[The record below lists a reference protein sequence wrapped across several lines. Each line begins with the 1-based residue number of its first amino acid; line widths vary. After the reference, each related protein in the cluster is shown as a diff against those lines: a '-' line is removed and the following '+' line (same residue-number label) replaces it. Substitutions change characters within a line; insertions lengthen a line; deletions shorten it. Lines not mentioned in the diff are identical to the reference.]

1 VSNFA
6 HLNTLGDGPTGAP
19 QPTVTPKG
27 RHLDAPERH
36 PIPDLP
42 RHQMLEDDRAIDR
55 LQLDTPERENA
66 WVKEFIGRLSD
77 VLRNVIKPQVRA
89 AHALRP

>member
-1 VSNFA
+1 MSNFA

-19 QPTVTPKG
+19 RPTVTPEG
-27 RHLDAPERH
+27 RRLDAPERQSN
-36 PIPDLP
+36 PDSP

-55 LQLDTPERENA
+55 LQLDTPERENTG
-66 WVKEFIGRLSD
+66 VKEFIGRLSD
-77 VLRNVIKPQVRA
+77 VLRNVIKPQRA

>member
-19 QPTVTPKG
+19 RPTVTPKG

-36 PIPDLP
+36 PIADSP
-42 RHQMLEDDRAIDR
+42 RHQMLEDDRAMDR
-55 LQLDTPERENA
+55 LKLDTPERENA

-77 VLRNVIKPQVRA
+77 VLRNIGKP
-89 AHALRP
+89 

>member
-1 VSNFA
+1 
-6 HLNTLGDGPTGAP
+6 
-19 QPTVTPKG
+19 
-27 RHLDAPERH
+27 
-36 PIPDLP
+36 
-42 RHQMLEDDRAIDR
+42 MLEDDRAIDR